1 MSDFGK
7 LNETGIQ
14 KFKGY
19 LMALKAGGKG
29 TPPVQLCY
37 DRQTS
42 DALPFDIEPEDA
54 EFADRVTMGKC
65 LRDLIQKNDDT
76 VLYDPGFW
84 TAMSLIWF
92 DKICP
97 PDNNGARLTLAL
109 NRYIFDSNQLKAD
122 RHILWGAWWAIN
134 TLGDDGEFFL
144 RQPVGSKNDSLQYH
158 GEIMNRFASNQLVA
172 SVPGVIQLTRLLFQ
186 DDESKCPK
194 KGTSGR
200 GSGSPNHLVR
210 LLKQFELTYD
220 FHHMSPDA
228 LRGLL
233 PKDFDKWDKAS

>member
-7 LNETGIQ
+7 LNEAGIRQ
-14 KFKGY
+14 FQGY
-19 LMALKAGGKG
+19 IMALKAGGKG

-37 DRQTS
+37 DRNTS
-42 DALPFDIEPEDA
+42 DSLPFDVEPEDID
-54 EFADRVTMGKC
+54 FTDRVAMGTAICK
-65 LRDLIQKNDDT
+65 LVGKNDSHI
-76 VLYDPGFW
+76 LYDQGFW
-84 TAMSLIWF
+84 TSLSLIWF

-97 PDNNGARLTLAL
+97 PDNNGARSTLAL

-122 RHILWGAWWAIN
+122 RHILWGAWWAMN
-134 TLGDDGEFFL
+134 TLGENGEFFL
-144 RQPVGSKNDSLQYH
+144 RQPVGSINTSLHYH

-172 SVPGVIQLTRLLFQ
+172 SIPAVITLTRQLFQ
-186 DDESKCPK
+186 DVESKSPK

-220 FHHMSPDA
+220 FHNMSPEA

-233 PKDFDKWDKAS
+233 PRDFDKWDKVS